1 MIWARM
7 LAYVT
12 GMVNQELLLRNEYL
26 AAENRILRGQIK
38 GRLLL
43 SEGEKATLAEIA
55 HRLGRE
61 ALEHLAA
68 TANPDTILGWYRKL
82 VANKFDG
89 SRFCRRPGRP
99 RMNKEIERLVVQ
111 MAKENPGWGYDRIV
125 GAMANLGQ
133 RLSDQTVGNI
143 LRRHG
148 LSPAP
153 KRKQAIS
160 WKDFIRSHMEVLV
173 GTDFFTVEVLTLKGL
188 VTYYVLFF
196 IHLESRRV
204 SLAGMTP
211 YPGQEWMEQQAR
223 NATMEEW
230 GFLRGCRYLLHDRD
244 TKFCGTFRE
253 LMESGSIKT
262 IRLPA
267 RSPNLNSFAE
277 RWVRSVKEECL
288 SKLILFG
295 ERSLQRALQQYV
307 VHYHEERNH
316 QGKENLILFPLK
328 REGARDRKAAVR
340 CRERLGGLLKYYER
354 EAA

>member
-1 MIWARM
+1 M
-7 LAYVT
+7 LAYIT
-12 GMVNQELLLRNEYL
+12 GTVDQELLLRNEYL
-26 AAENRILRGQIK
+26 AAENRILRAQIK

-43 SEGEKATLAEIA
+43 SDTEKATLAEIA
-55 HRLGRE
+55 QRLGRK
-61 ALEHLAA
+61 ALEELAA
-68 TANPDTILGWYRKL
+68 VAKPDTLLAWYRKL
-82 VANKFDG
+82 IASKFDG
-89 SRFCRRPGRP
+89 SRFRRRVGRP
-99 RMNKEIERLVVQ
+99 RIDNETERLVLQ
-111 MAKENPGWGYDRIV
+111 MAKENPSWGYDRIV
-125 GAMANLGQ
+125 GALANLGFL
-133 RLSDQTVGNI
+133 LSDQTVGNI

-153 KRKQAIS
+153 KRKPTIS
-160 WKDFIRSHMEVLV
+160 WKEFIRSHMEVLV

-211 YPGQEWMEQQAR
+211 YLGQEWMEQQAR

-244 TKFCGTFRE
+244 TKFCASFRE
-253 LMESGSIKT
+253 LIESGSVTT

-277 RWVRSVKEECL
+277 RWVRSMKEECL
-288 SKLILFG
+288 SRLILFG
-295 ERSLQRALQQYV
+295 ERSLRRALQQYV
-307 VHYHEERNH
+307 VHYHGERNH
-316 QGKENLILFPLK
+316 QGKDNRILFPS
-328 REGARDRKAAVR
+328 RPEARRNTGAVR